1 MRLFR
6 LLKIVSVGIRFG
18 LDQLVLDQPR
28 TERLGRLLRAVF
40 FWRDLS
46 VPRAVRLRLAL
57 EALGPIFVKFGQVLS
72 TRRDLLPVDLADELA
87 KLQDQVP
94 PFPSAQ
100 AAAELERALGRPVS
114 EVFAAFEPDPVAS
127 ASVAQVHF
135 ATLPDGREVAVKLLR
150 PELKFG
156 GVDELVEAMKQDV
169 ADARAVLAGA
179 RPPLL

>member
-6 LLKIVSVGIRFG
+6 LLKIVGVGIRFG

-28 TERLGRLLRAVF
+28 TERLARLLAGVF
-40 FWRDLS
+40 FWRDLA

-94 PFPSAQ
+94 PFPSDQ
-100 AAAELERALGRPVS
+100 AVAVLERAFGKPVG
-114 EVFAAFEPDPVAS
+114 EVFASFTAEPEAS
-127 ASVAQVHF
+127 ASVSIHPF
-135 ATLPDGREVAVKLLR
+135 SPLR
-150 PELKFG
+150 
-156 GVDELVEAMKQDV
+156 
-169 ADARAVLAGA
+169 
-179 RPPLL
+179 